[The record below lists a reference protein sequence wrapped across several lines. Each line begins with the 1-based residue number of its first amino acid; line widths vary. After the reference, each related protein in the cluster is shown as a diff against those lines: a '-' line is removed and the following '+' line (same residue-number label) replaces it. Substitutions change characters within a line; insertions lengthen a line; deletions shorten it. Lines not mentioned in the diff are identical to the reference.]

1 MSMLNDRL
9 NALEDYPFTR
19 LRTLLTD
26 IPAPEG
32 RAAIDFSIGDP
43 KHAPPALLT
52 EAMAAAAD
60 SWNRY
65 PPIAGT
71 YDWRQAVSDWLV
83 WRFGEGGRLIDPDV
97 ALLPASGTREALF
110 MLASACVGSMPGGN
124 EPAVLLPNP
133 FYGVYVGAAQMTS
146 AEPVF
151 LTANR
156 QTGFLPDLDALP
168 ASLLDRTALFYLC
181 SPANPQGAAADV
193 AYLQKALSL
202 ARRHGFVLAVD
213 ECYSEIYH
221 RAPPTGVLEVAARFD
236 GARLDNL
243 IVFNSLSK
251 RSSAAGLRSGFVAGD
266 PTVIAAFRR
275 LRGYASAGMPMP
287 IQAASAALWRDEAHV
302 TENRELY
309 RAKIDTAERIMG
321 DSLGFYRPD
330 AGFFLWLEVGDGERA
345 AERLW
350 REQAIRVLPGAYIG
364 RPAPEDGNNPGQPF
378 MRLALVHDI
387 AVVADALTRL
397 MGTFSAMAGD

>member
-1 MSMLNDRL
+1 MLNDRL
-9 NALEDYPFTR
+9 SALEDYPFTR

-26 IPAPEG
+26 VPAPEG
-32 RAAIDFSIGDP
+32 RAAVDFSIGDP
-43 KHAPPALLT
+43 KHPSPALLT
-52 EAMAAAAD
+52 EAMAAAAE

-71 YDWRQAVSDWLV
+71 EDWRQAVGDWLA
-83 WRFGEGGRLIDPDV
+83 WRFGEGGRLIDPDL

-110 MLASACVGSMPGGN
+110 MLASACVGSMSGGSQ
-124 EPAVLLPNP
+124 PAVLLPNP
-133 FYGVYVGAAQMTS
+133 FYAVYVGAAQMAG

-151 LTANR
+151 LTADQR
-156 QTGFLPDLDALP
+156 LGFLPDLDALP

-181 SPANPQGAAADV
+181 SPANPQGAAADI

-213 ECYSEIYH
+213 ECYSEIYD
-221 RAPPTGVLEVAARFD
+221 RTPPTGALEAAAAFD
-236 GARLDNL
+236 GGRLDNL

-251 RSSAAGLRSGFVAGD
+251 RSSAAGLRSGFIAGD

-302 TENRELY
+302 AENRDLY
-309 RAKIDTAERIMG
+309 RAKIDAAERIMG
-321 DSLGFYRPD
+321 NSLGFYRPD
-330 AGFFLWLEVGDGERA
+330 GGFFLWLDVGDGERA

-364 RPAPEDGNNPGQPF
+364 RPAQDGSNPGRSF
-378 MRLALVHDI
+378 VRLALVHDI
-387 AVVADALTRL
+387 GVVADALARL
-397 MGTFSAMAGD
+397 KGTFSAMAGD